1 MYHADT
7 NPESTH
13 LGWESQK
20 GIQTD
25 NPLRQMMD
33 VLGVSMEELR
43 SGVRTRRLADA
54 RTLLAAALPATQE
67 QLATLFNSTQPAV
80 CLMRKRH
87 AALLKSDSHYRAK
100 WERISNLK
108 SKNSKQ

>member
-7 NPESTH
+7 NPEDTH

-20 GIQTD
+20 GITKK

-33 VLGVSMEELR
+33 ALGVSMEELR

-54 RTLLAAALPATQE
+54 RTLLAAALPATQK
-67 QLATLFNSTQPAV
+67 QLATLFNSSQPAV
-80 CLMRKRH
+80 CAMRKRH
-87 AALLKSDSHYRAK
+87 AALLKSDAHYRAK
-100 WERISNLK
+100 WQRISSLK
-108 SKNSKQ
+108 S

>member
-1 MYHADT
+1 MLHHSDT
-7 NPESTH
+7 DNTH
-13 LGWESQK
+13 EGWEAQK
-20 GIQTD
+20 GIRTP
-25 NPLRQMMD
+25 NPLRAMMD
-33 VLGVSMEELR
+33 ELGVNMEELR

-87 AALLKSDSHYRAK
+87 AALLKSDAHYRAK
-100 WERISNLK
+100 WQRISSLK
-108 SKNSKQ
+108 S

>member
-20 GIQTD
+20 GIKTK

-43 SGVRTRRLADA
+43 SGARTRRLSDA
-54 RTLLAAALPATQE
+54 RSLLAAALPATQK
-67 QLATLFNSTQPAV
+67 QLATLFNSSQPAV
-80 CLMRKRH
+80 SAMRKRH
-87 AALLKSDSHYRAK
+87 TALLKSDPIYRAK
-100 WERISNLK
+100 WQRITNHK
-108 SKNSKQ
+108 

>member
-20 GIQTD
+20 GIKTK

-54 RTLLAAALPATQE
+54 RTLLAAALPATQK
-67 QLATLFNSTQPAV
+67 QLAVLLNSTQQAV
-80 CLMRKRH
+80 SAMRKRH
-87 AALLKSDSHYRAK
+87 SALLKSDSHYRAK

-108 SKNSKQ
+108 SKNPKQ